1 MIPRA
6 PRLRGAQALD
16 PSSVRQVRPP
26 HWQPSRVRSPASR
39 IHDPYPPDRV
49 SPPDVHV
56 LGFLNFTHFVATAGY
71 SAIFVL
77 CVLQSCCVP
86 TSSELTLGLAG
97 ALAAQGKLNVAA
109 VILVG
114 ATGEVIGA
122 YIAWMVGRYA
132 GRAAVDRFGR
142 YILLS
147 QRDLDR
153 AEAWYDRHQRF
164 GVLGSRLL
172 PVIRGFVALPAG
184 IAEVP
189 LVRFGL
195 LTAAGSLLWDGIWA
209 GIGYGVGSHWH
220 AIAKA
225 FGDLGYVL
233 AVVAVGVIA
242 FGAYHRYRSYKQG
255 TLEDPPSGPLP
266 GATGTLRW
274 VGGTSGT
281 AGTGAHDRLAPP
293 LSGEDPE
300 NRWVASSSGRPLA
313 QGRRSD
319 FRNSPLAAWEA
330 AVARGY
336 PVAGG
341 GPHEGPRRIARGNPA
356 GGKGSLTSTGDLLGE
371 GRSGV
376 EANGRLTAML
386 GVLLLVLLAVEGAT
400 LLRLGSLL
408 TLHVVI
414 GMVLVPVVLLKIGST
429 TWRFA
434 QYYLGSPEYRRKG
447 PPPALLRLLGPF
459 VVVTSIAVLASGIAL
474 LLEPTGGLRNELLL
488 IHKVTFVL
496 WFAAMV
502 VHVLGH
508 LLDVARLAPRDF
520 YWRTRRQIRGASARQ
535 WAVVGAVCVGILL
548 AVAIA
553 PKIGPWLAGRQ
564 SGAKTV
570 QLHPAAPAASASR
583 R

>member
-1 MIPRA
+1 M
-6 PRLRGAQALD
+6 
-16 PSSVRQVRPP
+16 
-26 HWQPSRVRSPASR
+26 
-39 IHDPYPPDRV
+39 

-56 LGFLNFTHFVATAGY
+56 LGLLNFTHFVSTAGY
-71 SAIFVL
+71 GAIFVL

-164 GVLGSRLL
+164 GVFGSRLL

-225 FGDLGYVL
+225 FGDVGYVL

-242 FGAYHRYRSYKQG
+242 FGAYHRYRSYKEG
-255 TLEDPPSGPLP
+255 TLQDAPSGPLR
-266 GATGTLRW
+266 GAAGTLRW
-274 VGGTSGT
+274 VGGTPGRTLGSPAARTTVSAEPTPSGESERRAVEPDDRPVASVVPDT
-281 AGTGAHDRLAPP
+281 ADRVAHHSPAPP
-293 LSGEDPE
+293 RSGENPGD
-300 NRWVASSSGRPLA
+300 RWVASSSGRPLT
-313 QGRRSD
+313 QGRRSE
-319 FRNSPLAAWEA
+319 FPNSPLAAWEA
-330 AVARGY
+330 AVARGH
-336 PVAGG
+336 PVAGS
-341 GPHEGPRRIARGNPA
+341 GPEEGLRRTARGAPVR
-356 GGKGSLTSTGDLLGE
+356 GKLDQTADLLLE
-371 GRSGV
+371 DASGV

-400 LLRLGSLL
+400 LLRLSSLL

-429 TWRFA
+429 SWRFVR
-434 QYYLGSPEYRRKG
+434 YYLGSPEYRRKG

-488 IHKVTFVL
+488 IHKVTFIL

-502 VHVLGH
+502 VHVIGH
-508 LLDVARLAPRDF
+508 LLDVTRLAPRDF
-520 YWRTRRQIRGASARQ
+520 YWRTRRQIRGAGARQ
-535 WAVVGAVCVGILL
+535 WAIVGAVCIGILL
-548 AVAIA
+548 AVVIA

-564 SGAKTV
+564 SGAKVV
-570 QLHPAAPAASASR
+570 QLHPATPAGSASR